1 MSVGSVDAG
10 VLGDV
15 GPSPP
20 QAETNVASAAHDA
33 AWHAP
38 AQNCLREMNSFASD
52 IARNPCDLGDVVV
65 VVEGGKIE
73 AVRNPVAIRAIVWTG
88 FALGEGLV
96 GCRLRCGARRPRF
109 CNREAHSG
117 TRKR

>member
-1 MSVGSVDAG
+1 MVQPSWVHTPSTVVNPLALVRATRNSPATDSTSAAPPTLANAVPVALTCALDAATRPMSVGSVDAG

-52 IARNPCDLGDVVV
+52 IARNPCDL
-65 VVEGGKIE
+65 
-73 AVRNPVAIRAIVWTG
+73 
-88 FALGEGLV
+88 
-96 GCRLRCGARRPRF
+96 
-109 CNREAHSG
+109 
-117 TRKR
+117 